1 MNLLSTIPPTSSI
14 RTWMRMLKITEIPLG
29 FQLSVFLSAVG
40 ALFKRHIYVDQQLW
54 KVWPNLNVLLV
65 GPSGIGKDTAI
76 DQGEWLLRSIG
87 YDRIIGG
94 RTIEFL
100 IAEMSEMGDPA
111 ACVVLAP
118 ELTAFLGQRDY
129 QKSMVQDL
137 TNILTSKDYLN
148 VSQRSTGPRLITRPT
163 VTMIAGST
171 EAWLHKAMPEGGLDG
186 GFLPRFLVVCE
197 EYPSRHVP
205 LVKHSI
211 DVHERLEHEDLRVQI
226 LADVVN
232 IMNRFPTPREIIIL
246 EDAKWAYTNWYE
258 NRMKMFPKTVQAYAN
273 RSRDQVLRL
282 AMLSAV
288 CDNREAIDVMDV
300 NFGIQFMK
308 LVALRLDSAVQPPT
322 TEAQCAKMVMNM
334 IPAKREQI
342 LKLVGK
348 TYTMQMIKNA
358 MDWLVQSGQIK
369 AGAEGKLDFVRENV
383 V

>member
-14 RTWMRMLKITEIPLG
+14 RTWLQMLKITEIPLG
-29 FQLSVFLSAVG
+29 FQLSVFLSALG
-40 ALFKRHIYVDQQLW
+40 ALFRRHIFIDQQLW

-76 DQGEWLLRSIG
+76 DQGEWLLRAVG

-94 RTIEFL
+94 RTIEYL
-100 IAEMSEMGDPA
+100 IAEMVEMGDPA

-118 ELTAFLGQRDY
+118 ELTAFLGQKDY

-137 TNILTSKDYLN
+137 TNILTSKEYIN
-148 VSQRSTGPRLITRPT
+148 VSQQSTGNRLITRPT
-163 VTMIAGST
+163 VTMMAGST

-186 GFLPRFLVVCE
+186 GFLPRFLIVCE

-205 LVKHSI
+205 LIKHSI
-211 DVHERLEHEDLRVQI
+211 DVRERLEYDELRVRI
-226 LADVVN
+226 IAEVVN
-232 IMNRFPTPREIIIL
+232 ILARFPTPREIIIL
-246 EDAKWAYTNWYE
+246 EDARWAYTNWYC

-288 CDNREAIDVMDV
+288 CDNREAIDTVDI
-300 NFGIQFMK
+300 NFGVQMMK
-308 LVALRLDSAVQPPT
+308 AVALHLDQAVQPPT
-322 TEAQCAKMVMNM
+322 TEAQCAKMIMNM
-334 IPAKREQI
+334 IPAGRGQI
-342 LKLVGK
+342 LRIVGK
-348 TYTMQMIKNA
+348 GFNMNTIRNA
-358 MDWLVQSGQIK
+358 MDLLIQSKQIK
-369 AGAEGKLDFVRENV
+369 MDGKGMLDFGGESV